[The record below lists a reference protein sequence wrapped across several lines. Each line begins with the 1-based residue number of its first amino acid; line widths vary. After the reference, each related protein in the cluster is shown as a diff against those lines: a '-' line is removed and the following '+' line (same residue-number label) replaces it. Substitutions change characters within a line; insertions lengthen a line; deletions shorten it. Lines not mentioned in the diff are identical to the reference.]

1 MQNATNTTNTSSSF
15 PFIGRLMMA
24 AIFLISGLGK
34 IAAPAMTIGY
44 IGAMGLPFPTL
55 GFLLAVVVEVGGGV
69 LLVLGFQTR
78 IVALVLAVF
87 SVVTGMVFHHAIGD
101 QNQLF
106 NLLKNIAM
114 AGGLLQI
121 MTFGPGAFSLD
132 ARKAPK
138 IVPSAA

>member
-1 MQNATNTTNTSSSF
+1 MQNATNTSSTF
-15 PFIGRLMMA
+15 PLIGRLMMA

-78 IVALVLAVF
+78 IVTLVLAVF
-87 SVVTGMVFHHAIGD
+87 SVVTGLVFHHAIGD

-121 MTFGPGAFSLD
+121 MSFGPGAFSLD
-132 ARKAPK
+132 ARKVQK
-138 IVPSAA
+138 IVPRAA

>member
-1 MQNATNTTNTSSSF
+1 MQNATNTSPSF

-24 AIFLISGLGK
+24 AIFLISGAGK
-34 IAAPAMTIGY
+34 IAAPAMTVAY

-55 GFLLAVVVEVGGGV
+55 GFAVAVAVEIGGGLLLAF
-69 LLVLGFQTR
+69 GFQTR
-78 IVALVLAVF
+78 ITALVLAVF
-87 SVVTGMVFHHAIGD
+87 SVVTGLVFHHAIGD

-114 AGGLLQI
+114 AGGLLQF

-132 ARKAPK
+132 ARKASK
-138 IVPSAA
+138 ITPRAA

>member
-1 MQNATNTTNTSSSF
+1 MQNATNTSSSF
-15 PFIGRLMMA
+15 PLIGRLMMA

-55 GFLLAVVVEVGGGV
+55 GFAAAVAVEIGGGLLLAF
-69 LLVLGFQTR
+69 GFQTR
-78 IVALVLAVF
+78 ITALVLAVF
-87 SVVTGMVFHHAIGD
+87 SVVTGLVFHHAIGD

-114 AGGLLQI
+114 AGGLLQF

-132 ARKAPK
+132 ARKASK
-138 IVPSAA
+138 ITPRAA

>member
-1 MQNATNTTNTSSSF
+1 MQNATNTSPSF

-24 AIFLISGLGK
+24 AIFLVSGAGK

-55 GFLLAVVVEVGGGV
+55 GFAVAVAVEIGGGLLLAF
-69 LLVLGFQTR
+69 GFQTR
-78 IVALVLAVF
+78 ITALMLAVF
-87 SVVTGMVFHHAIGD
+87 SVVTGLVFHHAIGD

-114 AGGLLQI
+114 AGGLLQF

-132 ARKAPK
+132 ARKASK
-138 IVPSAA
+138 ITPRTV

>member
-1 MQNATNTTNTSSSF
+1 MQNATNTSSSF
-15 PFIGRLMMA
+15 PLIGRLMMA

-55 GFLLAVVVEVGGGV
+55 GFLLAVAVEVGGGV

-87 SVVTGMVFHHAIGD
+87 SVVTGVVFHHAIGD

-121 MTFGPGAFSLD
+121 MTFGAGSFSLD
-132 ARKAPK
+132 ARKALK

>member
-1 MQNATNTTNTSSSF
+1 MQNATNTSSSF
-15 PFIGRLMMA
+15 PLIGRLMMA

-34 IAAPAMTIGY
+34 IAAPATTIGY

-55 GFLLAVVVEVGGGV
+55 GFLLAVAVEVGGGV

-87 SVVTGMVFHHAIGD
+87 SVVTGVVFHHAIGD

-121 MTFGPGAFSLD
+121 MTFGPGSFSLD
-132 ARKAPK
+132 ARKALK

>member
-1 MQNATNTTNTSSSF
+1 MQNVTNPSSTF
-15 PFIGRLMMA
+15 PLVGRLMMA
-24 AIFLISGLGK
+24 AIFLISGFGK

-55 GFLLAVVVEVGGGV
+55 GFALAVVVEVGGG
-69 LLVLGFQTR
+69 LLLAFGFQTR

-87 SVVTGMVFHHAIGD
+87 SVVTGLVFHHAIGD

-121 MTFGPGAFSLD
+121 MSFGPSALSLD
-132 ARKAPK
+132 ARKLAKATPR
-138 IVPSAA
+138 AA

>member
-1 MQNATNTTNTSSSF
+1 MQNATNTSSSF
-15 PFIGRLMMA
+15 PLIGRLMMA

-55 GFLLAVVVEVGGGV
+55 GFLLAVAVEVGGGV

-87 SVVTGMVFHHAIGD
+87 SVVTGVVFHHAIGD

-132 ARKAPK
+132 ARKALK